1 MTWGIMDLYL
11 IFLSSAVGYLVG
23 SLSFSRIFSKVISPS
38 TDLRHFGYQDTKNN
52 VFVEKLPTAT
62 TVSMA
67 LGWKIGCLVSAMD
80 MLKVFIPTLLFR
92 LLFPGQDYD
101 LIVAVSGLIGN
112 NWPVYYRFK
121 GGSGLSAIYGGLFA
135 VDPLA
140 VPVTVLLGFL
150 IGMILLRSMI
160 LAFVMPLL
168 LLIPWFW
175 FRTYALVSVFYAAA
189 ILLLYIATLIP
200 DILKYLKARETAP
213 ISERAV
219 MESMPMGRGML
230 RMMNKLKLEKK

>member
-1 MTWGIMDLYL
+1 MSTALLIISAAAGYL
-11 IFLSSAVGYLVG
+11 IGA
-23 SLSFSRIFSKVISPS
+23 LSFSRILSKIISS
-38 TDLRHFGYQDTKNN
+38 GTDLNHFGYRDEKNN
-52 VFVEKLPTAT
+52 VFVERLPTAT

-67 LGWKIGCLVSAMD
+67 LGWKAGCIVSLMD
-80 MLKVFIPTLLFR
+80 MLKVFIPTLIFK
-92 LLFPGQDYD
+92 LLFPGQYYH
-101 LIVAVSGLIGN
+101 LVAAIFGLIGN

-121 GGSGLSAIYGGLFA
+121 GGNGLSAIYGGLLA

-140 VPVTVLLGFL
+140 VPVTVVVGFV

-160 LAFVMPLL
+160 LAFVTPLL

-175 FRTYALVSVFYAAA
+175 IRMHDPVYVIYATAIVLLYAA
-189 ILLLYIATLIP
+189 TLVP

-213 ISERAV
+213 VSERAV

-230 RMMNKLKLEKK
+230 RMMDKLKLEKK